1 MNLTDHKNNSDP
13 CIPWYF
19 PRNDTSGIR
28 LCNPWEAQ
36 EFRVIMDNVPDRHC
50 EYCLPDCSTTLYHA
64 TITAAPFRRC
74 DFKNLGV
81 SRLCNFGQKIH
92 PPIWGQQVLDQ
103 YKKELDVD
111 SENLPEYVKNDVESN
126 TRQYAG
132 MQYTL
137 IFLDLTLF
145 HVCMIF

>member
-1 MNLTDHKNNSDP
+1 MNLTDDKNNTDP

-36 EFRVIMDNVPDRHC
+36 AFRVIMDNVPDRHC

-103 YKKELDVD
+103 YKKELNVEVND
-111 SENLPEYVKNDVESN
+111 LPEYVTNDVESN

-132 MQYTL
+132 M
-137 IFLDLTLF
+137 
-145 HVCMIF
+145 